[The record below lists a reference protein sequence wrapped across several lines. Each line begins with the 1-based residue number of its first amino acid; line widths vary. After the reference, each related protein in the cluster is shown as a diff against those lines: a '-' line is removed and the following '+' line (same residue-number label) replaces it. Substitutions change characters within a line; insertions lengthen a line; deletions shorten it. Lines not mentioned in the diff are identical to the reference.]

1 MKQLKSNSASGIQP
15 LQAAGRRARLGDI
28 PERHPSGVRRG
39 GLRIDFSKLM
49 MYGLKP
55 VPFIGWSFLAGC
67 LAAILLLPA
76 SLAFAVEPAAA
87 PSVQTP
93 APPATAVQQT
103 AANAQTASA
112 TSQQAPDAPVPA
124 ANGTVASPP
133 TLAQQMQQAQQ
144 QSFAPPQPFQVPMP
158 RSHNPLA
165 PYRAS
170 TAPALDLSNSPRLQN
185 LIRDGRIYISLHDAI
200 AVAIENN
207 LDLAY
212 FRYNFPIA
220 QTDILR
226 TKAGSPA
233 NGVNTA
239 VVQSTQGGFAASTGG
254 GSSGSGFSAGAGGI
268 VTSTLG
274 AGTSVASFDPYL
286 NFRGFVDHTVTQEAN
301 QVLTGVPVLKT
312 NTIEVLSNYSQS
324 FPIGTNLSIN
334 YLGQRAASN
343 TPYNL
348 INPELYSN
356 FQVTIAQ
363 PILAGFGVATNERFI
378 RIAKRNAQIT
388 DLAFK
393 AQVIAT
399 VTQVENIY
407 WDLVNAYEAE
417 QISERSLGFA
427 NKNLSDDRKQLE
439 LQAIPAM
446 QVMTDESAVATA
458 EGNLTVARAS
468 LRLNELLMKN
478 ALTKADDPAIDEM
491 PVIPIDLQAE
501 PDPNADKSIDEL
513 VSEAE
518 KKRPEVAI
526 YQMQAEVQ
534 KQALKDIN
542 SELLPTLN
550 MYGVYAG
557 AGTAGPLN
565 PLCNPRSQDCTTNLP
580 TDFPS
585 MFVNTFNYSSP
596 EYQVGMTLSINL
608 RNRQAK
614 ADQFRAVL
622 QYRQSQISSEQQQ
635 KGIRFDVRNAK
646 FALEQAQAHV
656 EAAQKARDLA
666 QKTFDITKQ
675 ERLLGAK
682 SGLDTLNA
690 ENALALAESA
700 LDAAQTAFEKAKV
713 DIDRAT
719 GETLERTGVSIDDA
733 KAGVV
738 TRVP

>member
-1 MKQLKSNSASGIQP
+1 MNLSQTRSTKGAFIKGT
-15 LQAAGRRARLGDI
+15 QAI
-28 PERHPSGVRRG
+28 T
-39 GLRIDFSKLM
+39 
-49 MYGLKP
+49 
-55 VPFIGWSFLAGC
+55 
-67 LAAILLLPA
+67 AILLLQLNLALAAVPAAAQQATPNGQAQSTVPATPTVPEAPAPTTQSTTPAPA
-76 SLAFAVEPAAA
+76 SLG
-87 PSVQTP
+87 
-93 APPATAVQQT
+93 
-103 AANAQTASA
+103 
-112 TSQQAPDAPVPA
+112 QAIKQDQVP
-124 ANGTVASPP
+124 
-133 TLAQQMQQAQQ
+133 L
-144 QSFAPPQPFQVPMP
+144 FAPPLPFQVPMP
-158 RSHNPLA
+158 HSHNPLA
-165 PYRAS
+165 PYKPS
-170 TAPALDLSNSPRLQN
+170 TAPELDLSNTPRLQN
-185 LIRDGRIYISLHDAI
+185 LIRDGKIYISLHDAI

-233 NGVNTA
+233 NGVNTSI
-239 VVQSTQGGFAASTGG
+239 VQGTQGGFAASTGGGG

-274 AGTSVASFDPYL
+274 AGTSVSSFDPYL
-286 NFRGFVDHTVTQEAN
+286 TFRGYVDHTTVQEAN
-301 QVLTGVPVLKT
+301 EITTGVPTLKN

-324 FPIGTNLSIN
+324 FPIGTNLSVS
-334 YLGQRAASN
+334 YLGNRVASN
-343 TPYNL
+343 SPYNL

-356 FQVTIAQ
+356 FQVQISQ
-363 PILAGFGVATNERFI
+363 PLLYGFGVATNERYI
-378 RIAKRNAQIT
+378 RIAKRNSQIT

-407 WDLVNAYEAE
+407 WDLVNAFDSER
-417 QISERSLGFA
+417 ISEQSLGFA
-427 NKNLSDDRKQLE
+427 NKNLSDDQKQLK

-478 ALTKADDPAIDEM
+478 ALTKVDDPTIDEM
-491 PVIPIDLQAE
+491 PVIPLDLHGEA
-501 PDPNADKSIDEL
+501 DPNADKSMDDLISD
-513 VSEAE
+513 AE

-526 YQMQAEVQ
+526 YKMTAEVQ
-534 KQALKDIN
+534 KQSLKDIN

-557 AGTAGPLN
+557 AGTAGPVN
-565 PLCNPRSQDCTTNLP
+565 PLCNPSTQDCSTNLP
-580 TDFPS
+580 TGFPS
-585 MFVNTFNYSSP
+585 MLANTFNYSSP

-635 KGIRFDVRNAK
+635 KGIRFDVRNSK

-656 EAAQKARDLA
+656 VAAQKARDLA

-675 ERLLGAK
+675 EQVLGAK
-682 SGLDTLNA
+682 SGFDTLTAQDALAQAEQALDT
-690 ENALALAESA
+690 
-700 LDAAQTAFEKAKV
+700 AQTAYEKAKV

-719 GETLERTGVSIDDA
+719 GDTLERTGVSIDDA
-733 KAGVV
+733 KLGVV
-738 TRVP
+738 SR

>member
-1 MKQLKSNSASGIQP
+1 MKQQDGKFVRKV
-15 LQAAGRRARLGDI
+15 QAG
-28 PERHPSGVRRG
+28 
-39 GLRIDFSKLM
+39 
-49 MYGLKP
+49 
-55 VPFIGWSFLAGC
+55 
-67 LAAILLLPA
+67 AAILLMQVN
-76 SLAFAVEPAAA
+76 LAFASEPATQQA
-87 PSVQTP
+87 TP
-93 APPATAVQQT
+93 APQQGATQAQAAASSVSGATQT
-103 AANAQTASA
+103 
-112 TSQQAPDAPVPA
+112 APDAPSPA
-124 ANGTVASPP
+124 SSGGAAASQP
-133 TLAQQMQQAQQ
+133 TLAQQIKQLQQTPQPL
-144 QSFAPPQPFQVPMP
+144 FAPPQPFHVPMP
-158 RSHNPLA
+158 HSRNPLA
-165 PYRAS
+165 PYIPS
-170 TAPALDLSNSPRLQN
+170 TAPELDLSNSPRLEN
-185 LIRDGRIYISLHDAI
+185 LIRDGKIYISLHDAI

-239 VVQSTQGGFAASTGG
+239 ISQGTQGGFGASTGGGG

-274 AGTSVASFDPYL
+274 AGTSVSSFDPYL
-286 NFRGFVDHTVTQEAN
+286 TFRGYVDHTTVQEAN
-301 QVLTGVPVLKT
+301 EITTGVPTLKN

-324 FPIGTNLSIN
+324 FPIGTNLSVS
-334 YLGQRAASN
+334 YLGNRVASN
-343 TPYNL
+343 SPYNL

-356 FQVTIAQ
+356 FQVQISQ
-363 PILAGFGVATNERFI
+363 PLLYGFGVATNERYI
-378 RIAKRNAQIT
+378 RIAKRNSQIT

-407 WDLVNAYEAE
+407 WDLVNAFDSER
-417 QISERSLGFA
+417 ISEQSLGFA
-427 NKNLSDDRKQLE
+427 NKNLSDDQKQLK

-478 ALTKADDPAIDEM
+478 ALTKVDDPTIDEM
-491 PVIPIDLQAE
+491 PVIPLDLHGEA
-501 PDPNADKSIDEL
+501 DPNADKSMDDLISD
-513 VSEAE
+513 AE

-526 YQMQAEVQ
+526 YKMTAEVQ
-534 KQALKDIN
+534 KQSLKGIN

-557 AGTAGPLN
+557 AGTAGPVN
-565 PLCNPRSQDCTTNLP
+565 PLCNPSTQDCSTNLP
-580 TDFPS
+580 TGFPS
-585 MFVNTFNYSSP
+585 MLANTFNYSSP

-635 KGIRFDVRNAK
+635 KGIRFDVRNSK

-656 EAAQKARDLA
+656 VAAQKARDLA

-675 ERLLGAK
+675 EQVLGAK
-682 SGLDTLNA
+682 SGFDTLTAQDALAQAEQALDT
-690 ENALALAESA
+690 
-700 LDAAQTAFEKAKV
+700 AQTAYEKAKV

-719 GETLERTGVSIDDA
+719 GDTLERTGVSIDDA
-733 KAGVV
+733 KLGVV
-738 TRVP
+738 SR

>member
-1 MKQLKSNSASGIQP
+1 MNSSRKRSTNSVSAKAT
-15 LQAAGRRARLGDI
+15 QAI
-28 PERHPSGVRRG
+28 T
-39 GLRIDFSKLM
+39 
-49 MYGLKP
+49 
-55 VPFIGWSFLAGC
+55 
-67 LAAILLLPA
+67 AILLLQMNLALATAPAAAQQAPQNQQGQAAPTQAVPEAPAVATKSTAAAPA
-76 SLAFAVEPAAA
+76 SLA
-87 PSVQTP
+87 
-93 APPATAVQQT
+93 
-103 AANAQTASA
+103 
-112 TSQQAPDAPVPA
+112 
-124 ANGTVASPP
+124 
-133 TLAQQMQQAQQ
+133 QQMKQDQPPL
-144 QSFAPPQPFQVPMP
+144 FAPPQPFHVPMP
-158 RSHNPLA
+158 HSRNPLA
-165 PYRAS
+165 PYVPS
-170 TAPALDLSNSPRLQN
+170 TVPELDMSNSPRLQN
-185 LIRDGRIYISLHDAI
+185 LIRDGKIYISLHDAI

-233 NGVNTA
+233 NGVNTSI
-239 VVQSTQGGFAASTGG
+239 VQGTQGGFAASTGG
-254 GSSGSGFSAGAGGI
+254 GGGSSGSGFSAGSGGI

-274 AGTSVASFDPYL
+274 AGTSVSSFDPYL
-286 NFRGFVDHTVTQEAN
+286 TFQGYVDHTVTQQAN
-301 QVLTGVPVLKT
+301 EITTGVPTLKN
-312 NTIEVLSNYSQS
+312 NTIEVLSTYSQS
-324 FPIGTNLSIN
+324 FPIGTGIQIN
-334 YLGQRAASN
+334 YLGQRVASN

-356 FQVTIAQ
+356 FQLIISQ
-363 PILAGFGVATNERFI
+363 PILAGFGVSTNERFI
-378 RIAKRNAQIT
+378 RIAKRNSQIT

-407 WDLVNAYEAE
+407 WDLVNAYQGE

-427 NKNLSDDRKQLE
+427 NKNLSDDQKQLE
-439 LQAIPAM
+439 LEAIPAM
-446 QVMTDESAVATA
+446 QVMTDQSAVATA

-478 ALTKADDPAIDEM
+478 ALTKVDDPTIDEM
-491 PVIPIDLQAE
+491 PVIPLDLQGDAD
-501 PDPNADKSIDEL
+501 PDSDKPIDDL
-513 VSEAE
+513 ISEAE

-526 YQMQAEVQ
+526 YQMQADVQ

-550 MYGVYAG
+550 MYGLYAG
-557 AGTAGPLN
+557 AGTAGPVN
-565 PLCNPRSQDCTTNLP
+565 PLCNSSTQDCSTNLP
-580 TDFPS
+580 TGFPG
-585 MFVNTFNYSSP
+585 MFANTFNYSSP
-596 EYQVGMTLSINL
+596 EYRVGVTLSINL

-635 KGIRFDVRNAK
+635 KGIRFDVRNSK
-646 FALEQAQAHV
+646 FALEQGQAHV
-656 EAAQKARDLA
+656 DAAQKARDLA

-675 ERLLGAK
+675 EQLLGAK

-690 ENALALAESA
+690 ESALAQAELA
-700 LDAAQTAFEKAKV
+700 LDAAKTSFEKAKV

-733 KAGVV
+733 KLGVV
-738 TRVP
+738 TRAP

>member
-1 MKQLKSNSASGIQP
+1 
-15 LQAAGRRARLGDI
+15 
-28 PERHPSGVRRG
+28 
-39 GLRIDFSKLM
+39 
-49 MYGLKP
+49 
-55 VPFIGWSFLAGC
+55 
-67 LAAILLLPA
+67 
-76 SLAFAVEPAAA
+76 
-87 PSVQTP
+87 
-93 APPATAVQQT
+93 
-103 AANAQTASA
+103 
-112 TSQQAPDAPVPA
+112 
-124 ANGTVASPP
+124 
-133 TLAQQMQQAQQ
+133 
-144 QSFAPPQPFQVPMP
+144 MP
-158 RSHNPLA
+158 
-165 PYRAS
+165 S
-170 TAPALDLSNSPRLQN
+170 TAPELDLSNSPRLQN
-185 LIRDGRIYISLHDAI
+185 LIRNGKIYLSLRDAI
-200 AVAIENN
+200 AVTIENN

-226 TKAGSPA
+226 TKAGSSA

-239 VVQSTQGGFAASTGG
+239 IVQGTQGGFAASTGG
-254 GSSGSGFSAGAGGI
+254 GGSSSGSGFSAGNGGI

-274 AGTSVASFDPYL
+274 AGTSVSSFDPYL
-286 NFRGFVDHTVTQEAN
+286 TFRGYVDHTVNQEAN
-301 QVLTGVPVLKT
+301 QFTEGVPVLKT

-334 YLGQRAASN
+334 YLGQRVASN
-343 TPYNL
+343 TPYNG

-356 FQVTIAQ
+356 FAVQISQ

-378 RIAKRNAQIT
+378 RIAKRNSQIT

-407 WDLVNAYEAE
+407 WDLVNAYESE

-427 NKNLSDDRKQLE
+427 NKNLSDDQKQLE

-446 QVMTDESAVATA
+446 QVMTDQSAVATA

-478 ALTKADDPAIDEM
+478 ALTKIDDPTIDEM
-491 PVIPIDLQAE
+491 PVIPLDLQGE
-501 PDPNADKSIDEL
+501 PNPNAGKSIDEL
-513 VSEAE
+513 ISEAE

-550 MYGVYAG
+550 MYGYYAG
-557 AGTAGPLN
+557 AGTAGPKN
-565 PLCNPRSQDCTTNLP
+565 PNCSLVNECVSDLP
-580 TDFPS
+580 TGFGN
-585 MFVNTFNYSSP
+585 MFANTFNYSSP

-635 KGIRFDVRNAK
+635 KGIRLDVRNSK

-666 QKTFDITKQ
+666 LKTFDITKQ

-682 SGLDTLNA
+682 SGIDTLNA
-690 ENALALAESA
+690 ESALALAESA
-700 LDAAQTAFEKAKV
+700 WDTAQTAYEKAKV

-733 KAGVV
+733 KLGVV
-738 TRVP
+738 TR

>member
-1 MKQLKSNSASGIQP
+1 VNHFKSNSARSIKT
-15 LQAAGRRARLGDI
+15 
-28 PERHPSGVRRG
+28 V
-39 GLRIDFSKLM
+39 
-49 MYGLKP
+49 
-55 VPFIGWSFLAGC
+55 
-67 LAAILLLPA
+67 AAILLLQVN
-76 SLAFAVEPAAA
+76 LALAAQPVQQAQQATPPSAPPQGQAAPAAQSTPEA
-87 PSVQTP
+87 P
-93 APPATAVQQT
+93 APVATT
-103 AANAQTASA
+103 T
-112 TSQQAPDAPVPA
+112 TTP
-124 ANGTVASPP
+124 PP
-133 TLAQQMQQAQQ
+133 TLAQQMQQTQQ
-144 QSFAPPQPFQVPMP
+144 PLFAPPKVFYVPMP

-165 PYRAS
+165 PYMPS
-170 TAPALDLSNSPRLQN
+170 TAPSIDLSNSPRLQN
-185 LIRDGRIYISLHDAI
+185 LIRDGKIYLSMHDAI

-239 VVQSTQGGFAASTGG
+239 IVQGTQGGFAASSGGG
-254 GSSGSGFSAGAGGI
+254 GSSGAGFSAGNGGI

-274 AGTSVASFDPYL
+274 AGTSVSSFDPYL
-286 NFRGFVDHTVTQEAN
+286 TFQGLVDHTVTQEAN
-301 QVLTGVPVLKT
+301 EFVYGVPILKT
-312 NTIEVLSNYSQS
+312 NTIEVYSSYSQS
-324 FPIGTNLSIN
+324 FPIGTNVLVN
-334 YLGQRAASN
+334 YQGERQASN
-343 TPYNL
+343 TPYNS
-348 INPELYSN
+348 INPELYSR
-356 FQVTIAQ
+356 FEVQITQ
-363 PILAGFGVATNERFI
+363 PLLAGFGIATNERYI
-378 RIAKRNAQIT
+378 RIAKRNSQIT

-399 VTQVENIY
+399 VTQVQNIY

-427 NKNLSDDRKQLE
+427 NKNLSDDQKQLE

-446 QVMTDESAVATA
+446 QVMTDQSAVAAA

-478 ALTKADDPAIDEM
+478 ALTKVDDPTIDEM
-491 PVIPIDLQAE
+491 PVIPLDLHAD
-501 PDPNADKSIDEL
+501 PDPNADRSIDEL
-513 VSEAE
+513 IAEAE

-534 KQALKDIN
+534 KQSLKDIN

-550 MYGVYAG
+550 MYGQYYG
-557 AGTAGPLN
+557 AGTAGPAN
-565 PLCNPRSQDCTTNLP
+565 PICSLGTECVSNLP
-580 TDFPS
+580 TGFPS
-585 MFVNTFNYSSP
+585 MLENTFNYSSP
-596 EYQVGMTLSINL
+596 EYQVGMTLTINL

-622 QYRQSQISSEQQQ
+622 QYRQSQIASEQQQ
-635 KGIRFDVRNAK
+635 KTILFDVRNSK
-646 FALEQAQAHV
+646 FALEQAQAQV
-656 EAAQKARDLA
+656 DAALKARDLA

-675 ERLLGAK
+675 EQLLGAK

-690 ENALALAESA
+690 ESALALLEAA
-700 LDAAQTAFEKAKV
+700 LDTAQTNYEKKKV

-733 KAGVV
+733 KSGVV
-738 TRVP
+738 SHAP

>member
-1 MKQLKSNSASGIQP
+1 MWAFLKNT
-15 LQAAGRRARLGDI
+15 QAI
-28 PERHPSGVRRG
+28 T
-39 GLRIDFSKLM
+39 
-49 MYGLKP
+49 
-55 VPFIGWSFLAGC
+55 
-67 LAAILLLPA
+67 AILLLQVNLALATVPA
-76 SLAFAVEPAAA
+76 GA
-87 PSVQTP
+87 
-93 APPATAVQQT
+93 QQT
-103 AANAQTASA
+103 QQDGQAQTAQ
-112 TSQQAPDAPVPA
+112 TTQTVPEAPAPVKPTTTAAPA
-124 ANGTVASPP
+124 
-133 TLAQQMQQAQQ
+133 TLSQEMKQGRQPL
-144 QSFAPPQPFQVPMP
+144 FAPPQPFQVPMP

-170 TAPALDLSNSPRLQN
+170 TAPELDLSNTPRLQN
-185 LIRDGRIYISLHDAI
+185 LIRDGKIYLSLHDAI

-226 TKAGSPA
+226 TKAGSAA
-233 NGVNTA
+233 NGVNTSI
-239 VVQSTQGGFAASTGG
+239 VQGTQGGFAASTGSG
-254 GSSGSGFSAGAGGI
+254 SGSSGSGFSAGAGGI

-274 AGTSVASFDPYL
+274 AGTNVSSFDPYL
-286 NFRGFVDHTVTQEAN
+286 TFQGYVDHTVVQEAN

-312 NTIEVLSNYSQS
+312 NTIEVLSSYSQS
-324 FPIGTNLSIN
+324 FPIGTNLNIN
-334 YLGQRAASN
+334 YLGQRVAQN

-356 FQVTIAQ
+356 FQVIISQ

-378 RIAKRNAQIT
+378 RIAKRNSQIT

-407 WDLVNAYEAE
+407 WDLVNAYEGE

-427 NKNLSDDRKQLE
+427 NKNLSDDQKQLE

-446 QVMTDESAVATA
+446 QVMTDQSAVATA

-478 ALTKADDPAIDEM
+478 ALTKIDDPTIDEM
-491 PVIPIDLQAE
+491 PVIPLDMKADA
-501 PDPNADKSIDEL
+501 DPNADKSIEEL
-513 VSEAE
+513 VAEAE

-550 MYGVYAG
+550 MYGLYAG
-557 AGTAGPLN
+557 AGTAGPAN
-565 PLCNPRSQDCTTNLP
+565 PLCDSTTQDCTTTLP
-580 TDFPS
+580 TGFPS
-585 MFVNTFNYSSP
+585 MFANTFNYSSP
-596 EYQVGMTLSINL
+596 EYRVGVTLSINL

-635 KGIRFDVRNAK
+635 KGIRFDVRNSK

-656 EAAQKARDLA
+656 DAAQKARDLA
-666 QKTFDITKQ
+666 QKTFEITKQ
-675 ERLLGAK
+675 EQLLGAK

-690 ENALALAESA
+690 ESALAQAELA

-719 GETLERTGVSIDDA
+719 GDTLQRTGVSIDDA
-733 KAGVV
+733 KLGVV
-738 TRVP
+738 AQAP

>member
-1 MKQLKSNSASGIQP
+1 MNHSKTTSVKRT
-15 LQAAGRRARLGDI
+15 QA
-28 PERHPSGVRRG
+28 V
-39 GLRIDFSKLM
+39 
-49 MYGLKP
+49 
-55 VPFIGWSFLAGC
+55 
-67 LAAILLLPA
+67 AAILLLQVN
-76 SLAFAVEPAAA
+76 LAFAAGPALQQA
-87 PSVQTP
+87 TP
-93 APPATAVQQT
+93 PPPASTQT
-103 AANAQTASA
+103 QTTPG
-112 TSQQAPDAPVPA
+112 TSQPAPDAPAPA
-124 ANGTVASPP
+124 SNGTVTPP

-144 QSFAPPQPFQVPMP
+144 QATVPQRPFHIDLPH
-158 RSHNPLA
+158 SHNPLA
-165 PYRAS
+165 PYIPS
-170 TAPALDLSNSPRLQN
+170 TAPELDLNNSPRVQN
-185 LIRDGRIYISLHDAI
+185 LIRDGKIYLSLHDAI

-226 TKAGSPA
+226 TKSGAQA

-239 VVQSTQGGFAASTGG
+239 IVQGTQGGFAASTGG
-254 GSSGSGFSAGAGGI
+254 GGGSSGAGFSAGNGGI

-274 AGTSVASFDPYL
+274 AGTLVSSFDPYL
-286 NFRGFVDHTVTQEAN
+286 TFTGYVDHTTVQEAN
-301 QVLTGVPVLKT
+301 EILTGVPTLKT
-312 NTIEVLSNYSQS
+312 NTIEVQSSYSQS
-324 FPIGTNLSIN
+324 FPIGTNLQVN
-334 YLGQRAASN
+334 YLGQRVASN
-343 TPYNL
+343 TPDNL

-356 FQVTIAQ
+356 FQLIIQQ
-363 PILAGFGVATNERFI
+363 PILAGFGIATNERFI
-378 RIAKRNAQIT
+378 RIAKRNSQIT

-407 WDLVNAYEAE
+407 WDLVNAYESE

-427 NKNLSDDRKQLE
+427 NKNLSDDQKQLD

-446 QVMTDESAVATA
+446 QVMTDQSAVATA

-478 ALTKADDPAIDEM
+478 ALTKTDDAAIDEM
-491 PVIPIDLQAE
+491 PVIPLDMQGA
-501 PDPNADKSIDEL
+501 PDPNADKSIDDL
-513 VSEAE
+513 VAEAE

-550 MYGVYAG
+550 MYGLYAG
-557 AGTAGPLN
+557 AGTAGPVN
-565 PLCNPRSQDCTTNLP
+565 PLCNASTQNCTTTLP
-580 TDFPS
+580 TGFGS
-585 MFVNTFNYSSP
+585 MFENTFNYSSP
-596 EYQVGMTLSINL
+596 EYRVGVTLSINL

-635 KGIRFDVRNAK
+635 KGIRFDVRNSK
-646 FALEQAQAHV
+646 FALEQKQANV

-666 QKTFDITKQ
+666 QKVFEITKQ
-675 ERLLGAK
+675 EQVLGAK
-682 SGLDTLNA
+682 SGLDTLNS
-690 ENALALAESA
+690 EIALAVAESA
-700 LDAAQTAFEKAKV
+700 LDAAQTAYEKAKV

-733 KAGVV
+733 KSGVV
-738 TRVP
+738 TQ

>member
-1 MKQLKSNSASGIQP
+1 VNQFKSKSARCITSAAAIFLLQVNLAQAAEPALQQAPASAQAQAAASQAAPEAPTPSASG
-15 LQAAGRRARLGDI
+15 
-28 PERHPSGVRRG
+28 
-39 GLRIDFSKLM
+39 
-49 MYGLKP
+49 
-55 VPFIGWSFLAGC
+55 
-67 LAAILLLPA
+67 
-76 SLAFAVEPAAA
+76 
-87 PSVQTP
+87 
-93 APPATAVQQT
+93 T
-103 AANAQTASA
+103 AAT
-112 TSQQAPDAPVPA
+112 
-124 ANGTVASPP
+124 PP
-133 TLAQQMQQAQQ
+133 TLAQEMKQQPL
-144 QSFAPPQPFQVPMP
+144 FAPPQPFRVPMP
-158 RSHNPLA
+158 HSHNPLA

-170 TAPALDLSNSPRLQN
+170 TAPALDLSNSPRLQI
-185 LIRDGRIYISLHDAI
+185 LIRDGKIYLSLRDAI

-239 VVQSTQGGFAASTGG
+239 VVQGTQGGFGASSGGGG

-274 AGTSVASFDPYL
+274 AGTSVSSFDPYL
-286 NFRGFVDHTVTQEAN
+286 TFQGYVDHTVVQEAN
-301 QVLTGVPVLKT
+301 QFQTGTPVLKN
-312 NTIEVLSNYSQS
+312 NTIEVLSTYSQS
-324 FPIGTNLSIN
+324 FPIGTGVQVN
-334 YLGQRAASN
+334 YLGQRVASN
-343 TPYNL
+343 TPYNS
-348 INPELYSN
+348 INPELYSK
-356 FQVTIAQ
+356 FQVQIAQ
-363 PILAGFGVATNERFI
+363 PILAGFGIATNERFI
-378 RIAKRNAQIT
+378 RIAKRNSQIT

-407 WDLVNAYEAE
+407 WDLVNAYESE

-427 NKNLSDDRKQLE
+427 NKNLSDDQKQLE

-446 QVMTDESAVATA
+446 QVMTDQSAVATA

-478 ALTKADDPAIDEM
+478 ALTKADDPTIDEM
-491 PVIPIDLQAE
+491 PVIPLDMKAE
-501 PDPNADKSIDEL
+501 PDPNAGKTLDEL

-550 MYGVYAG
+550 MYGVYTG
-557 AGTAGPLN
+557 AGTAGPKN
-565 PLCNPRSQDCTTNLP
+565 PDCSLGTECVSNLP

-622 QYRQSQISSEQQQ
+622 QYRQSQIASEQQQ
-635 KGIRFDVRNAK
+635 KGIRFDVRNSK
-646 FALEQAQAHV
+646 FALEQKQANV
-656 EAAQKARDLA
+656 DAAQKARDLA
-666 QKTFDITKQ
+666 QRVFDITKQ
-675 ERLLGAK
+675 EQVLGAK
-682 SGLDTLNA
+682 SGLDVLN
-690 ENALALAESA
+690 AESA
-700 LDAAQTAFEKAKV
+700 LALLESALDTAQTNYEKAKV
-713 DIDRAT
+713 DIDRAI
-719 GETLERTGVSIDDA
+719 GVTLERTGVSIDDA
-733 KAGVV
+733 KVGVV
-738 TRVP
+738 NQ